1 MCEVV
6 NQRDEHYDVYIG
18 RGSFWGNPY
27 KIVVDGTREEVIS
40 KYQRY
45 LWIMC
50 KENRDTMISRLLEL
64 EGEVLGCYCKPLPC
78 HGDII
83 LKAIKW
89 ARREKMKSSKKETVE
104 ITLVLNKHEASWLA
118 NNMQNPLQGYTPDNE
133 PEEDRML
140 RREIFEACKQ

>member
-27 KIVVDGTREEVIS
+27 KIGAEGTREEVIA
-40 KYQRY
+40 KYEKY
-45 LWIMC
+45 LWILC
-50 KENRDTMISRLLEL
+50 KEDRETMVKKLLEL
-64 EGEVLGCYCKPLPC
+64 EGKVLGCYCKPLPC

-89 ARREKMKSSKKETVE
+89 AR
-104 ITLVLNKHEASWLA
+104 
-118 NNMQNPLQGYTPDNE
+118 
-133 PEEDRML
+133 
-140 RREIFEACKQ
+140 KQ